1 MNVLFAPEVEDD
13 LYALVSVLVEKGYLG
28 TYEFAVSYVED
39 LVNDVVH
46 NINVKLKRNAPIHFC
61 RYGQELRYITYQRNA
76 RTTWYIF
83 FETLPDCYLVTH
95 ITNNHV
101 AGHWMS

>member
-13 LYALVSVLVEKGYLG
+13 LYSLISILIDKGYLG

-39 LVNDVVH
+39 LVNDIRE
-46 NINVKLKRNAPIHFC
+46 NIHFKLKRKASPHFC
-61 RYGQELRYITYQRNA
+61 RYGKELRYITYRRNSH
-76 RTTWYIF
+76 TTWYIF
-83 FETLPDCYLVTH
+83 FETRLDCYLITH

-101 AGHWMS
+101 AGHFL